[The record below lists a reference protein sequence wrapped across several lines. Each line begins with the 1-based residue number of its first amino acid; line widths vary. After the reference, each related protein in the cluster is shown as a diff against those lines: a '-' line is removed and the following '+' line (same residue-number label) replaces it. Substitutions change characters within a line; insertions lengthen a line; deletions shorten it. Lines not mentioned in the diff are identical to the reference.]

1 MNSRGHI
8 IYGGS
13 ASSNMIA
20 KIISSNQRCFNLNKV
35 KNPSAHLQKKYGDGS
50 TPIDDS
56 YWRMKPPPQKWD
68 GGEYVK
74 QREQG
79 KQPKDKFDTP
89 HIEIPNPQFIRL
101 TPQLVIP
108 ASNLQ
113 LQSQIPTT
121 LNPIPTQR
129 ETIEIPNPPKPKPK
143 PKPKQPKPKPKTSLP
158 KNYDYVENA
167 SVPKFVNYFRT
178 KVISGDYDDMIEH
191 IEDFEVEVNNAGAD
205 IDDKVIEFARKGKT
219 YPPIDVAEIEDMT
232 EQFLTLYNG
241 YKTLLN
247 ELAKYEVENN
257 ISNPKSQ
264 SLISDLMSASYTGIY
279 DGLMKYRSFETY
291 YINIG
296 KKYGKFKNL

>member
-13 ASSNMIA
+13 ASSNMVA
-20 KIISSNQRCFNLNKV
+20 KIISSNQRCFKLNKV
-35 KNPSAHLQKKYGDGS
+35 KHPSAHLQKKYGDGS

-68 GGEYVK
+68 GGEYVR

-79 KQPKDKFDTP
+79 GQPANRFDTP
-89 HIEIPNPQFIRL
+89 QVEIPNPQFIRL

-121 LNPIPTQR
+121 LNPIPFER
-129 ETIEIPNPPKPKPK
+129 ENLEIPNPPKAKPK
-143 PKPKQPKPKPKTSLP
+143 PKAKTRPKTSLP
-158 KNYDYVENA
+158 EDYDYVKDA

-178 KVISGDYDDMIEH
+178 KILSGDYDDMIEH

-205 IDDKVIEFARKGKT
+205 IDDKVIKFARKGKP
-219 YPPIDVAEIEDMT
+219 YPPIDVSEIQDMT

-241 YKTLLN
+241 YKTFLN

-257 ISNPKSQ
+257 IPNPKSQ
-264 SLISDLMSASYTGIY
+264 SLIRDLMFASYTGIY
-279 DGLMKYRSFETY
+279 NGLMKYKSFEIY